1 MFFLQDS
8 GEGAEEVD
16 RVLPSLL
23 GMQFTGSL
31 QHSMNRGWGENGKP
45 HGFTGRQ
52 EACSR
57 DFFFFFLTLWFQ
69 HYFRKK
75 RSPQKN
81 SLKKYGPV
89 TGYLSVSISV
99 LCVERSTDN
108 SVAVLDCA
116 NRESSTDSFL
126 SP

>member
-45 HGFTGRQ
+45 RGFTGRQ

-57 DFFFFFLTLWFQ
+57 DFFFFFDLMVSTLFQ
-69 HYFRKK
+69 KEEKPAEEQPKK
-75 RSPQKN
+75 VWASYRLP
-81 SLKKYGPV
+81 
-89 TGYLSVSISV
+89 
-99 LCVERSTDN
+99 
-108 SVAVLDCA
+108 
-116 NRESSTDSFL
+116 
-126 SP
+126 